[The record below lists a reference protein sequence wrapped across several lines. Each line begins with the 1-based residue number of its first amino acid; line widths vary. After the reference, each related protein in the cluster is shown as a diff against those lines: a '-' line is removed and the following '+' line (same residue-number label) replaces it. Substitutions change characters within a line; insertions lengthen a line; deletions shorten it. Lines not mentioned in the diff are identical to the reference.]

1 MLDQMRKLLHLYE
14 KFYFLNRH
22 HHRGGDEL
30 QARLEHREHHGMAM
44 IWLPIWSQID
54 DHLIHI
60 QQASIDLNTIYKFAH
75 FRMCFQNIGK
85 KGMEI
90 PGDGLKFCMRIF

>member
-1 MLDQMRKLLHLYE
+1 MQKLLHWYE
-14 KFYFLNRH
+14 KFDFLNHH

-30 QARLEHREHHGMAM
+30 QARLGHRERHGMAA

-60 QQASIDLNTIYKFAH
+60 QQALVDLNKI
-75 FRMCFQNIGK
+75 I
-85 KGMEI
+85 
-90 PGDGLKFCMRIF
+90 

>member
-60 QQASIDLNTIYKFAH
+60 QQASIDLNTFYKDAH
-75 FRMCFQNIGK
+75 FWLCFQNIGK

-90 PGDGLKFCMRIF
+90 PGDGLKFCMKIF